1 MANAYIGRFDIGFN
15 KTGVSSGSPPDAA
28 PALVSTPAPVSEPA
42 PAATP
47 APVSEPAPAAT
58 PAPVS
63 EPAPAAIPAP
73 VSEPVQEPETDFD
86 ADNIH
91 GAEIGH
97 ALELHVDSQVSSHV
111 DSDDMQSEMVGASI
125 SEPAQTDLTSPAK
138 RRVSN
143 SVATSDA
150 SSILSLNADKVS
162 NCDVP
167 KNLVSMVMR
176 AVPAAKN
183 RNDALSTFLYVAF
196 NRTPVVSEKVEAL
209 AATCQIDSEVS
220 NLQAQIDMLSKTL
233 SRATSSIKAM
243 DSALSQIMTMLVW
256 LVGERANASIDL
268 SQPAAAIDF
277 MFAEQEFIRQ
287 RAESQTDEY
296 VKYQAEMQ
304 ARARYK
310 ASAAARDGRR

>member
-28 PALVSTPAPVSEPA
+28 PAPVSAPAPASEPA

-58 PAPVS
+58 PVS
-63 EPAPAAIPAP
+63 EPVPVSTPVP

-111 DSDDMQSEMVGASI
+111 DSDDMQSEMMGASI

-143 SVATSDA
+143 SVVTGDA

-296 VKYQAEMQ
+296 IKYQAEMQ

>member
-1 MANAYIGRFDIGFN
+1 
-15 KTGVSSGSPPDAA
+15 
-28 PALVSTPAPVSEPA
+28 
-42 PAATP
+42 
-47 APVSEPAPAAT
+47 
-58 PAPVS
+58 
-63 EPAPAAIPAP
+63 
-73 VSEPVQEPETDFD
+73 
-86 ADNIH
+86 
-91 GAEIGH
+91 
-97 ALELHVDSQVSSHV
+97 
-111 DSDDMQSEMVGASI
+111 
-125 SEPAQTDLTSPAK
+125 
-138 RRVSN
+138 
-143 SVATSDA
+143 
-150 SSILSLNADKVS
+150 
-162 NCDVP
+162 
-167 KNLVSMVMR
+167 MR

-296 VKYQAEMQ
+296 IKYQAEMQ

-310 ASAAARDGRR
+310 ASAAARDGRRWHKKSVMNGEIQTIVVFHKDRFVRFGFDWFENLCKRFNTEIIVVNNESFSPNE

>member
-28 PALVSTPAPVSEPA
+28 PAPVSAPAPASEPA

-47 APVSEPAPAAT
+47 VPVSEPAPVAT
-58 PAPVS
+58 PVS
-63 EPAPAAIPAP
+63 EPAPVSTPVP

-111 DSDDMQSEMVGASI
+111 DSDDMQSEMMGASI

-143 SVATSDA
+143 SVAMGDA

-296 VKYQAEMQ
+296 IKYQAEMQ

>member
-28 PALVSTPAPVSEPA
+28 PAPVSAPAPASEPA

-47 APVSEPAPAAT
+47 VPVSEPAPVAT
-58 PAPVS
+58 PVS
-63 EPAPAAIPAP
+63 EPAPVSTPVL

-111 DSDDMQSEMVGASI
+111 DSDDMQSEMMGASI

-143 SVATSDA
+143 SVAMGDA

-296 VKYQAEMQ
+296 IKYQAEMQ

>member
-28 PALVSTPAPVSEPA
+28 PAPVSAPAPASEPAPAETPAPVSEPA

-47 APVSEPAPAAT
+47 VSEPV
-58 PAPVS
+58 PVS
-63 EPAPAAIPAP
+63 TPVP

-111 DSDDMQSEMVGASI
+111 DSDDMQSEMMGASI

-143 SVATSDA
+143 SVVTGDA

-296 VKYQAEMQ
+296 IKYQAEMQ

>member
-28 PALVSTPAPVSEPA
+28 PAPVSAPAPASEPA

-58 PAPVS
+58 PVS
-63 EPAPAAIPAP
+63 EPVPVSTPVP

-111 DSDDMQSEMVGASI
+111 DSDDMQSEMMGASI

-143 SVATSDA
+143 SVATGDA

-296 VKYQAEMQ
+296 IKYQAEMQ

>member
-28 PALVSTPAPVSEPA
+28 PEPVSTPAPVSEPA

-58 PAPVS
+58 SVSESVPVS
-63 EPAPAAIPAP
+63 TPAL
-73 VSEPVQEPETDFD
+73 VSESVQEPETDFD

-111 DSDDMQSEMVGASI
+111 DSDDMQSEMMGASI

-143 SVATSDA
+143 SVVTGDA